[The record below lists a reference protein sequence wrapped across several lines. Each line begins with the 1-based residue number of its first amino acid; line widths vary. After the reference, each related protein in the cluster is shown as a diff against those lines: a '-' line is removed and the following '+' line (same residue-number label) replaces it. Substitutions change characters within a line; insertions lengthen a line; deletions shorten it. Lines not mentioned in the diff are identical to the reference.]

1 MVEGSNRIDLE
12 KWLSNKPKEWEQVL
26 ANRCA
31 LRVMPVLG
39 GAIKYSNLSEVILN
53 QLTLAT
59 MRASLTSEVAVV
71 SSALEI
77 KGFATSAARVAD
89 EVGSRLSPDNSV
101 FVAGSSLDFGYARA
115 AGAAAVASARAIDAP
130 SLTPYAT
137 LKTLSAYVA
146 PHGKNVGDATGLAAV
161 AAGASDVALE
171 NDVRWLQNHEN
182 NEYCPQNLLLMPL
195 WQGEK
200 NPLLLEWESFKE
212 ALKKIDPNW
221 QFWIDW
227 YQSKLNG
234 TLHPG
239 LTQSQQEN
247 LYYQIATFPNE
258 LWEEGA
264 EAVNRRIAELME
276 EIKKSEVNDLE
287 VEVEQPFDLEI
298 PPQNKGALQFKTNED
313 GIIELDHEAIENEL
327 LNDQDAIDRHNEVD
341 YLANELIS
349 SYDPNSSS
357 ANAARPIVTKVQRYL
372 EALGDTPEV
381 ANINFIIPR
390 GEVLRQELER
400 EENRDE
406 FTSSP
411 PLPDNFKSSLT
422 SLVRAHN
429 IYVLLDP
436 VLDKRD
442 QARLGPDAKE
452 NLVSKEEGLKFVE
465 DAFKEGLIEEE
476 IAETFHEEAETVHE
490 TPDPD
495 RRQDRRFSESI
506 KNFSR
511 LLLSNTQKI
520 AKKIKENQADII
532 EVATASGIGA
542 GSVLLVTNA
551 TWTIIGGAL
560 GVGVTCFKGLQWV
573 VKNEEW
579 IIQRFDNKEEVKAF
593 IETLKKWPIK

>member
-1 MVEGSNRIDLE
+1 MLNIKGFDSI
-12 KWLSNKPKEWEQVL
+12 KTWLSTRPNNWGQVL
-26 ANRCA
+26 AHRCA
-31 LRVMPVLG
+31 LRSLPILNNETRKQNLNSPLTDPILIYCASANLIS
-39 GAIKYSNLSEVILN
+39 GAAIGLPKSSINLKGTQFEIQSSAKIRANKEVIDDAIYSVL
-53 QLTLAT
+53 
-59 MRASLTSEVAVV
+59 
-71 SSALEI
+71 
-77 KGFATSAARVAD
+77 FA
-89 EVGSRLSPDNSV
+89 
-101 FVAGSSLDFGYARA
+101 
-115 AGAAAVASARAIDAP
+115 AIF
-130 SLTPYAT
+130 S
-137 LKTLSAYVA
+137 LSASITNTNTVIEAY
-146 PHGKNVGDATGLAAV
+146 
-161 AAGASDVALE
+161 ASISNAL
-171 NDVRWLQNHEN
+171 DSLKKKDYQNTA
-182 NEYCPQNLLLMPL
+182 
-195 WQGEK
+195 
-200 NPLLLEWESFKE
+200 FE
-212 ALKKIDPNW
+212 ALKHDANWLDENIEGEGNPLVLLSLPLWKTANKEINTDWLNLAKYALKLDPNW

-227 YQSKLNG
+227 YQAKLDG

-239 LTQSQQEN
+239 LSKVEQDDF
-247 LYYQIATFPNE
+247 YYQIATLPNE
-258 LWEEGA
+258 IWQQGA
-264 EAVNRRIAELME
+264 DVINQLIAEMLVE
-276 EIKKSEVNDLE
+276 FKKEHEGNV
-287 VEVEQPFDLEI
+287 FDDRKKTESLNLEI
-298 PPQNKGALQFKTNED
+298 PDQNKNALQFKTNED
-313 GIIELDHEAIENEL
+313 GIIELDQEAIENEL

-372 EALGDTPEV
+372 EALGDTPAET
-381 ANINFIIPR
+381 NINFIIPR
-390 GEVLRQELER
+390 GEVLRQELKR

-465 DAFKEGLIEEE
+465 DAFNEGLIEEE

-506 KNFSR
+506 KNLSR

-520 AKKIKENQADII
+520 AKKIKENQVDII

-593 IETLKKWPIK
+593 IEALKKWPIK